1 MTDAT
6 QAREQAHLDQVIDRI
21 KAAEQ
26 EASQKIQSA
35 KKDIDTISGDFNEI
49 RMNTTTY
56 SGMMD
61 TAMSVRAQQQ
71 LLDERENSWQHAA
84 DRLGTFRRLEAKPYF
99 ARIDFTEE
107 AGQTPETI
115 YIGLASFADSPDHF
129 LGVRLA
135 GADLFNL
142 LRGRTGRGFLRH
154 PRWPTDRQCEVKAPV
169 PN

>member
-84 DRLGTFRRLEAKPYF
+84 DRLETFRRLEAKPYF

-107 AGQTPETI
+107 AGQTRKRSTSAWPPLPTRRTT
-115 YIGLASFADSPDHF
+115 F
-129 LGVRLA
+129 GVRLA
-135 GADLFNL
+135 GADLVNL

-154 PRWPTDRQCEVKAPV
+154 P
-169 PN
+169 

>member
-1 MTDAT
+1 
-6 QAREQAHLDQVIDRI
+6 
-21 KAAEQ
+21 
-26 EASQKIQSA
+26 
-35 KKDIDTISGDFNEI
+35 
-49 RMNTTTY
+49 MNTTTY

-129 LGVRLA
+129 WCTTG
-135 GADLFNL
+135 
-142 LRGRTGRGFLRH
+142 GRRSLQFITRANWARFPTT